1 MQDLVLKSFESMLKN
16 GDYAEAEALLK
27 KFMELNPEDRE
38 AKMLYGTCRLLQGDT
53 ATASQVKESRNK
65 PEESL
70 FHVIV
75 SVFIYF
81 LFLPLILFWVFLA
94 IINHFSL
101 WQADYYN
108 YFVSLIVALA
118 LSFSYSILTIV
129 RFREKKENAD

>member
-53 ATASQVKESRNK
+53 ATASQVEESRNK

-70 FHVIV
+70 FMLLCRC
-75 SVFIYF
+75 SFISCF
-81 LFLPLILFWVFLA
+81 F
-94 IINHFSL
+94 
-101 WQADYYN
+101 
-108 YFVSLIVALA
+108 
-118 LSFSYSILTIV
+118 
-129 RFREKKENAD
+129 K